1 MHYSLVKNRVSSSL
15 RKVDFEVC
23 GFPLVRN
30 FEHVVSADNHKI
42 AAYGNWWKLQ
52 EAKKMVCTPK
62 SSEAVHRQSSV
73 VPSCWMKEHKPAKL
87 ASAGMKTFTL
97 RDFPFTAQFAIDNSP
112 PSLKD
117 MFRLLQVW
125 WAHLC
130 MRVLYVFIVQN

>member
-30 FEHVVSADNHKI
+30 FEHVVSADNHKM

-73 VPSCWMKEHKPAKL
+73 SAQ